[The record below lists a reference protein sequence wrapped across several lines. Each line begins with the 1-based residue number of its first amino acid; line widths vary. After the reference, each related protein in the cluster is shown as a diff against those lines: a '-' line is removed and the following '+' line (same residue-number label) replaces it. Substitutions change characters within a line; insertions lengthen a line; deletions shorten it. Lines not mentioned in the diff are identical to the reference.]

1 MAEKSL
7 LYISKIFSQYF
18 SINQVK
24 FENSEDNIDF
34 YTIYINTKPI
44 FKVEFNNEYK
54 MWFINL
60 TLNNNLKF
68 TSIWHNDLDKAL
80 HDVMDKL
87 YFELEDA
94 VKLIAKFYNN

>member
-1 MAEKSL
+1 
-7 LYISKIFSQYF
+7 
-18 SINQVK
+18 
-24 FENSEDNIDF
+24 
-34 YTIYINTKPI
+34 
-44 FKVEFNNEYK
+44 

-60 TLNNNLKF
+60 TSNNNLKF

-94 VKLIAKFYNN
+94 TKLIVEFYNN